1 METLGMKLYYHVVGR
16 GHPLVML
23 HGLFGSGDN
32 FYTLSRFFGE
42 KYRVYTVDQRN
53 HGRSEHSDVL
63 NYIAMAGDLN
73 DLLLHEGIGPIYLLG
88 HSMGGKTAMQF
99 ALSHPEK
106 VDKLIVVDIG
116 PKEYPP
122 RHDEIFDALLA
133 LRLDKHKTRAELDAA
148 LAQYLSDR
156 PVRQLLL
163 KNVARDDAG
172 AFRWKMDVKAIHKNY
187 ANLNAKIGTNRIF
200 EKPTLFMRGGKS
212 RYILDKDMPGIRS
225 LFPSAEFVTV
235 DGVGHWVHA
244 EAPQE
249 FAGKVMEFLSKT

>member
-1 METLGMKLYYHVVGR
+1 MKLHYHVVGH
-16 GHPLVML
+16 GHPFVIL

-32 FYTLSRFFGE
+32 FYTLSRFFGD
-42 KYRVYTVDQRN
+42 KYKVYTVDQRN
-53 HGRSEHSDVL
+53 HGRSQHSDAL
-63 NYIAMAGDLN
+63 NYDAMAGDLN
-73 DLLLHEGIGPIYLLG
+73 DLLLHEDIGSVYLLG

-122 RHDEIFDALLA
+122 RHNDIFDALFA
-133 LRLDKHKTRAELDAA
+133 LRLDKHRTRIELDAA
-148 LAQYLSDR
+148 LSQYLPDR
-156 PVRQLLL
+156 AVRQLLL

-172 AFRWKMDVKAIHKNY
+172 AFRWKMDVKAIYKNY
-187 ANLNAKIGTNRIF
+187 TNLNAKIGTDRTF
-200 EKPTLFMRGGKS
+200 EKPTLFLRGGNS
-212 RYILDKDMPGIRS
+212 RYIQDEDLPGIRS

-235 DGVGHWVHA
+235 GGVGHWIHA

-249 FAGKVMEFLSKT
+249 FASHVMEFLSKN